1 MTPSLTKRG
10 KLILATAAS
19 FMLVGSLNGAAPL
32 VAMGGVIIAAFF
44 AAYLWFFPAAVLLRH
59 RHIEI
64 RWWMPPGELPG
75 GALSVDHLLPLHLAL
90 RNHGARRLRV
100 LRVDVLTTSAID
112 PPTAMEAV
120 MPPGTQVEIV
130 GNLHARHA
138 GYHVLHGALLY
149 FGDILG
155 LFNITAYFPNPLPFK
170 VFPHMSSAAT
180 SASHRLQ
187 GSARNQRQ
195 GLHQVRQRGLAGELR
210 ELRDYNHGDPFKN
223 IAWKATAKHRKLMVR
238 ELENE
243 IVRTHQFVLDIGGNM
258 RNRNAGQDALN
269 YAIGLV
275 SSLARVSL
283 DSGDRV
289 GALTFDSR
297 IYSQIAVGEGRH
309 HYLKIVDRLIETNS
323 IVDEDLTD
331 FTNSELVAAVASYLS
346 HQESVDLRIYNTPG
360 MDSPEWAHIH
370 AGPKGQLYDLR
381 ALDRVIV
388 ALLKSMGR
396 QGTGSHAAAPLSWWD
411 KVHVGKD
418 TPPIMARLRLFA
430 RLRGLELPYR
440 RDYEFGRRAKGLSL
454 ALQKIASG
462 PRADSTLIISDMSG
476 LLEDP
481 ETCMKDLA
489 RTRRGGRQVLAIVP
503 TSADLFD
510 PKASRPARLVAEI
523 VEREESM
530 RLAQVKRLL
539 IRSGVPMVTLGP
551 NDGVATAMQRMARV
565 RGGLRRGRAPSA
577 A

>member
-1 MTPSLTKRG
+1 LTPSLTKRG

-19 FMLVGSLNGAAPL
+19 FMLIGALNGASPL

-64 RWWMPPGELPG
+64 RWWMPPGDLPG
-75 GALSVDHLLPLHLAL
+75 GALSVDHHLPLHLAL

-100 LRVDVLTTSAID
+100 LRVDVLATSAID
-112 PPTAMEAV
+112 PPPDMEAV
-120 MPPGTQVEIV
+120 MPAGMQVEIV
-130 GNLHARHA
+130 GNLRARQA
-138 GYHVLHGALLY
+138 GYHVLHGALLH

-170 VFPHMSSAAT
+170 VFPLMSHIANAGT
-180 SASHRLQ
+180 HRLQ

-210 ELRDYNHGDPFKN
+210 ELREHNHGDPFKN

-243 IVRTHQFVLDIGGNM
+243 IVRTHQFVVDIGSSM
-258 RNRNAGQDALN
+258 RGKRSGANSLN

-275 SSLARVSL
+275 SSLSKLAL

-289 GALTFDSR
+289 GALTFDTR
-297 IYSQIAVGEGRH
+297 VYSQVPVGEGRH
-309 HYLKIVDRLIETNS
+309 HYLKIIDRLIETNT

-331 FTNSELVAAVASYLS
+331 LTNSELVAAVASYLS
-346 HQESVDLRIYNTPG
+346 HQESVDVRIFN
-360 MDSPEWAHIH
+360 SPPLDAPDWAHIQ
-370 AGPKGQLYDLR
+370 AGPKGQLYDLN
-381 ALDRVIV
+381 ALDRIII

-396 QGTGSHAAAPLSWWD
+396 EGTGSKSAAPRAWWD
-411 KVHVGKD
+411 KVHVGSD
-418 TPPIMARLRLFA
+418 SPPIMTRLRLFA

-440 RDYEFGRRAKGLSL
+440 HDHEHGRRAHGLSQ
-454 ALQKIASG
+454 ALNKVATG
-462 PRADSTLIISDMSG
+462 PRSDSTIIISDMAG

-481 ETCMKDLA
+481 EVCIKDLA
-489 RTRRGGRQVLAIVP
+489 RARRGGRQVIAIVP
-503 TSADLFD
+503 FSTDFYNPIAT
-510 PKASRPARLVAEI
+510 RPAQLVAE
-523 VEREESM
+523 VLEREEQI
-530 RLAQVKRLL
+530 RLDQVKRLL
-539 IRSGVPMVTLGP
+539 IRSGVPMVALGP
-551 NDGVATAMQRMARV
+551 HDTVGTAMQHMARA
-565 RGGLRRGRAPSA
+565 RSGLRRGQAPSA